1 MRVYKVI
8 LTEYERGWN
17 SKVFDELYFKKEE
30 NALSYIKEYNS
41 KNNLSTTPEYY
52 TKADYSGVNIVPDNF
67 KLEDAEFEI
76 TGVTEFIN
84 LTYEYDGINDVRDYC
99 SIEVL
104 DLLIEQDI
112 CSKEKLIQ
120 FREHVKQ
127 AIKELK
133 CKNK

>member
-1 MRVYKVI
+1 MRIYKVI

-52 TKADYSGVNIVPDNF
+52 TKAEYIGVNIVPDNF
-67 KLEDAEFEI
+67 KLEDVETNEFEI
-76 TGVTEFIN
+76 TEFIN
-84 LTYEYDGINDVRDYC
+84 LTSEYDRNFECWDYY
-99 SIEVL
+99 SDKVL
-104 DLLIEQDI
+104 DILIEQDI

-120 FREHVKQ
+120 FREQIKQ
-127 AIKELK
+127 SLGELK
-133 CKNK
+133 